1 MEACLPGPSLGI
13 CLFLLIEVNRN
24 KWKRASLVSH
34 NSQKIRYMSA
44 LAYRN
49 QSKPM
54 DASFPSPS
62 QQPED

>member
-1 MEACLPGPSLGI
+1 MEACLPGLSLGKY
-13 CLFLLIEVNRN
+13 LSLLIEVSQS

-54 DASFPSPS
+54 
-62 QQPED
+62 E